1 MINVWSSDWVE
12 MARHDNVPLPMD
24 EEVFLNLD
32 PATANGIVAVS
43 DSSRG
48 SSLLAQMIGLND
60 ISLEVRDHIKD
71 LAATPLTPAS
81 HRRVEDL
88 AVKLSKWYK
97 ALPGHLR
104 PTEDNL
110 RCHAAKGLGRLFVAV
125 HLSGYHVGQ
134 VLFYPY
140 LDERLQQCALTCKRF
155 ATGLSEL
162 LYASM
167 ATPGCGV

>member
-81 HRRVEDL
+81 QRRVEDL